1 MIPKSQKP
9 KVATYVKIAYSKEMQ
24 APGQGVDWRSTGHS
38 NVYENSYL
46 LGFAAPRK
54 NLPGGI
60 QSVYA
65 VDSSSV
71 GKRRHVTMA
80 ALATGLNFCGISVE
94 VRGEWDEIRQAIRHD
109 FGAFCAG
116 SADLSA
122 KGAFC
127 VELIRSSHDRGWKRL
142 LRGPRSSL
150 FIAPPGERRV
160 CFFDKVSVCYRYQ
173 ARRAQ
178 IWSLD
183 SEAAF
188 EALYYVLLSYV
199 GERLDERGWHRLH
212 GFGFSGKRRAVVL
225 ATSGTGK
232 VHSHGAFCAGR
243 ASNSTRTTLPWLTV
257 RARLRHFRK
266 GSLWKTGRRGLPLGP
281 SNECETKQS
290 MWWDTIPFEKRSPR
304 RACFRIY
311 IGCDKT
317 TRRGYQR
324 RHVTSL

>member
-1 MIPKSQKP
+1 
-9 KVATYVKIAYSKEMQ
+9 
-24 APGQGVDWRSTGHS
+24 
-38 NVYENSYL
+38 
-46 LGFAAPRK
+46 
-54 NLPGGI
+54 
-60 QSVYA
+60 
-65 VDSSSV
+65 
-71 GKRRHVTMA
+71 MA

-232 VHSHGAFCAGR
+232 STLAWSILRRPGFEFYSDDTPLVNSKGEIAAFPQRIALEDRPKGITAR
-243 ASNSTRTTLPWLTV
+243 AFKRVRNKTKYVVGHDSFREKIAETGVLQDLYWLRQDDSPGLSKAPRHLFVIPLLKWLVLGYETPQIWELYLRFTPSDILSKIRILNS
-257 RARLRHFRK
+257 RLRAANCL
-266 GSLWKTGRRGLPLGP
+266 LWGTRQFIINRDSK
-281 SNECETKQS
+281 
-290 MWWDTIPFEKRSPR
+290 
-304 RACFRIY
+304 
-311 IGCDKT
+311 DKT
-317 TRRGYQR
+317 AKWLVAHAR
-324 RHVTSL
+324 S